1 MLILML
7 VATMFTANDLKQFS
21 EGQVLRVHC
30 GKYYVRLFAEPHSG
44 ATTIDTVKCGADVT
58 FIRDLGK
65 WDEWAEVRYG
75 KKTGYLPIS
84 LLRARLR

>member
-1 MLILML
+1 MLGTML
-7 VATMFTANDLKQFS
+7 VLLFATMLAEKFS

-84 LLRARLR
+84 LLSTDEKK